1 MSPNIRTHGF
11 LIRSLCVLLCPGFGG
26 VAVRHLVG
34 QSQTI
39 ILDRYKTLQSSD
51 DLGFFLTGLFC
62 LAEIWGLGFRAWG
75 FQGAGVGFVAAEAGS
90 PQGIHVEPCSQE
102 VGRSGGGVSEVDID
116 TTTHDSKTSM
126 YSRSI

>member
-1 MSPNIRTHGF
+1 MFCFVRVSGV
-11 LIRSLCVLLCPGFGG
+11 LRSGIS
-26 VAVRHLVG
+26 LVKARP
-34 QSQTI
+34 SFWIDTRPCKAPMI
-39 ILDRYKTLQSSD
+39 WV
-51 DLGFFLTGLFC
+51 FFLTGLFC